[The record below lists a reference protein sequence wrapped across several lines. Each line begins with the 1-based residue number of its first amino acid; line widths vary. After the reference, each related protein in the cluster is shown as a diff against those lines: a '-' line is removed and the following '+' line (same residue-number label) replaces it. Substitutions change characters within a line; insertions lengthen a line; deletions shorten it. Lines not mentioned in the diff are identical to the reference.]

1 MIHSKVRRTKQVSPA
16 VTCGPFYVGESA
28 EAHFNATRFQ
38 RRSRFVDRGDQ
49 FTALLLF
56 KRTVVVH
63 YLSHASRANVVTTH
77 NNTRTHAKV
86 TMVLMALFFV
96 PCVVVVITTGLPIL
110 LFLITVAATA
120 IFWYQS
126 VLHAV
131 SDLREAMQSTA
142 TRTVAPSST
151 KDISFEGPAL
161 STKFQAPTTVK
172 MANWTTP
179 SRAVVA
185 PSCASHRDHGFEF
198 TPRRRV
204 RFA

>member
-1 MIHSKVRRTKQVSPA
+1 
-16 VTCGPFYVGESA
+16 VGESA

-49 FTALLLF
+49 FTSLLLF

-63 YLSHASRANVVTTH
+63 YLSHAPTWSTTH
-77 NNTRTHAKV
+77 AQV

-126 VLHAV
+126 VLYAV

-142 TRTVAPSST
+142 TRTVAP

-161 STKFQAPTTVK
+161 STKLQAPTTVK